1 MMMLMTV
8 KTVMT
13 IIQTFFFFLIFDLGK
28 IQVSSFGKIKDLE
41 IGSSASTE

>member
-13 IIQTFFFFLIFDLGK
+13 IIHTLLFFGIFDLRK
-28 IQVSSFGKIKDLE
+28 IEVSSFGKIKDLG